1 MGHPRTAADLLAADL
16 ARSTRA
22 AQARASEQRST
33 LRDPTA
39 ELLFSL
45 GGAPTSSGA
54 RVSPDTAFNVI
65 TYYACVDLI
74 AKLVA
79 MLPLRLYQRGARGP
93 AEVTTHNAAWLLRD
107 RPNNFQTPFEFKRY
121 LMACA
126 ASRGNGFARVFR
138 DGYYEPTEIVP
149 VAHGQLDPEYIP
161 ALRTVIY
168 RGGAVP
174 AGQDHLLGSDVI
186 HVKALSTDGLRGLS
200 PLKVMRETLGLAL
213 TYQVHTGSTFANGA
227 RVPGVL
233 ESATVLGE
241 QDVLK
246 IRASWDQAYG
256 GAENTSK
263 PRILNGLKWAS
274 VGMNNEDAE
283 LLASRKFEVEEIA
296 RFFGIPLH
304 LIQSTEKST
313 TYGTG
318 IEQLNRSTVDYM
330 LTPWIVNFEQ
340 ALNSVLLTEQERRAG
355 QMYFK
360 VNLSA
365 FLRGDNTTRATF
377 YKTMR
382 ELRALTVNEI
392 REWEEL
398 ETIDKDIGDN
408 VREPFNGQGGG
419 HADPATT
426 PTASD
431 QTVTA

>member
-1 MGHPRTAADLLAADL
+1 MGRLRTATDLLAADL
-16 ARSTRA
+16 ARTTRA
-22 AQARASEQRST
+22 EQARGIEQRST
-33 LRDPTA
+33 LRDPTK
-39 ELLFSL
+39 ELLWAL
-45 GGAPTSSGA
+45 GGSPTSSGA
-54 RVSPDTAFNVI
+54 RVSADTAFNVI

-79 MLPLRLYQRGARGP
+79 MLPLRLYQRGTNGP
-93 AEVTTHNAAWLLRD
+93 AEVTSHNAAWLLRD

-121 LMACA
+121 LMASA
-126 ASRGNGFARVFR
+126 ASRGNGYARVFR
-138 DGYYEPTEIVP
+138 DGYYDPTEIVP
-149 VAHGQLDPEYIP
+149 FAPSAIRPEYIP

-168 RGGAVP
+168 RGCAVP
-174 AGQDHLLGSDVI
+174 AGQDHLLSSDVI
-186 HVKALSTDGLRGLS
+186 HVKALSTDGLSGLS
-200 PLKVMRETLGLAL
+200 PLQVMRETLGLAL

-227 RVPGVL
+227 RIPGVL
-233 ESATVLGE
+233 ESATVLNPADISKLRE
-241 QDVLK
+241 
-246 IRASWDQAYG
+246 SWEQAYG
-256 GAENTSK
+256 GAENTSR

-313 TYGTG
+313 TYGSG

-330 LTPWIVNFEQ
+330 LTPWIVNLEQ
-340 ALNSVLLTEQERRAG
+340 TLNAVLLTEQERRTG

-365 FLRGDNTTRATF
+365 FLRGDNATRANF

-398 ETIDKDIGDN
+398 ETLASDIGDN

-419 HADPATT
+419 HADPATA
-426 PTASD
+426 PTTEQPA
-431 QTVTA
+431 TT